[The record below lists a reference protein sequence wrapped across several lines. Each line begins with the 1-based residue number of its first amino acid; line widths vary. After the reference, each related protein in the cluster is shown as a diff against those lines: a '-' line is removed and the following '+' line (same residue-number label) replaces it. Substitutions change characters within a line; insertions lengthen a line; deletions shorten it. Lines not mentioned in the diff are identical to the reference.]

1 MTITSNEPLVLDE
14 LFNDL
19 KREHIETTKETKD
32 VEGGML
38 IDGVTIALILA
49 GGTLT
54 FKAIDTLINILNF
67 YENKKKL
74 ELERL
79 KSEKTFY
86 IHIKLKDG
94 REMNLN
100 ELSQEKQKQEYNAV
114 KGKLEIL
121 TIDMGEKK

>member
-32 VEGGML
+32 VDGGMAF
-38 IDGVTIALILA
+38 DGTTIALIFA

-54 FKAIDTLINILNF
+54 LKAIDTLINILNF

-79 KSEKTFY
+79 KSKKNFY